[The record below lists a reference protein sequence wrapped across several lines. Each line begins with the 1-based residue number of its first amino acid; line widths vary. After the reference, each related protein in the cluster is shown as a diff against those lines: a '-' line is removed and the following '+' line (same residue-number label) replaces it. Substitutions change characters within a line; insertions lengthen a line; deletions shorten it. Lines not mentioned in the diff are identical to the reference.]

1 MGRKAQQVT
10 QGVIEGIVKSAAK
23 HGASEVVIDLGNGA
37 SARVSMK
44 ATQPSTV
51 TVLEN
56 DEWKVAS

>member
-1 MGRKAQQVT
+1 MGRKAQALT
-10 QGVIEGIVKSAAK
+10 KNEIDGIFESAAR
-23 HGASEVVIDLGNGA
+23 HGYPTVKIDLGNGA
-37 SARVSMK
+37 SATASK